1 MNFQNLK
8 PEQIRSNFGEQIYN
22 LLESRNSSF
31 TPDNTFTNA
40 VSSYILTL
48 NKIMSLVRFLPLH
61 DDHSSQ
67 DKGVSLTLEI

>member
-61 DDHSSQ
+61 DDHSSH